1 MVDFE
6 TDEVSAMRQ
15 FSESVRSSASG
26 GYAIRINDAGP
37 VSMRHG
43 LRSVARKAYCAARP
57 PADSQTWK

>member
-1 MVDFE
+1 MVAFE

-26 GYAIRINDAGP
+26 GIAISTGNVERVIA
-37 VSMRHG
+37 RRR
-43 LRSVARKAYCAARP
+43 LRSVACEAYCVARP